1 MTKIPAPL
9 FAEDELP
16 RYARHIALRE
26 IGGPGQARLKRARVL
41 VVGAGGLGSPVLMY
55 LAAAGVGRLTIV
67 DDDLVSRSNLQRQ
80 VVHAEDRVGLA
91 KVNSARIG
99 LAGLNPYV
107 AVEPVP
113 QRLDAGSAARLVTGH
128 DLAIDACDNLE
139 TRHVLNAA
147 CIAQGV
153 PLLSGAISQWE
164 GQVTLYDPARGAPC
178 FACLFPVIPAP
189 GLAPDCAEA
198 GVMGAL
204 PAFWARSWRRR
215 RSRRLQAPGVVCGVG
230 CISTMR
236 SGVRAARSRCA
247 GTPIARSAG
256 QFTERQDDADAF
268 R

>member
-67 DDDLVSRSNLQRQ
+67 DDDQVSRSNLQRQ

-91 KVNSARIG
+91 KVDSARIG

-113 QRLDAGSAARLVTGH
+113 QRLDVGSAARLVTGH
-128 DLAIDACDNLE
+128 DLVIDACDNLE

-147 CIAQGV
+147 CTAQGV

-204 PAFWARSWRRR
+204 PGILGAIMAAEAIKEIAGAGRGLRGRLHIHDALWGESREIAVRRD
-215 RSRRLQAPGVVCGVG
+215 AHCPVCGPVHG
-230 CISTMR
+230 ET
-236 SGVRAARSRCA
+236 G
-247 GTPIARSAG
+247 
-256 QFTERQDDADAF
+256 
-268 R
+268 